1 MNRKQYRERRK
12 KKRRL
17 KKIPVIITVIV
28 LMFVGYG
35 SYLAYQTLQAAS
47 DSYDDLGR
55 EKSELRDKEV
65 TISNDPVSILIMG
78 VEDYASEYDRGRT
91 DTLMVATFN
100 PDDKRL
106 QLLSIPRDTKV
117 EIVGKDMVDKINHA
131 YAYGGK
137 EMTIE
142 TVENF
147 LDIPIDYY
155 ATVNFEA
162 FKNIVDILG
171 GITVDV
177 PFDFE
182 QNSDDRVAEKLQFY
196 EGEMELDGR
205 HALAYARMRMSDP
218 LGDIGRN
225 QRQQQV
231 IKAIID
237 KALSPGT
244 VTKIDDLVNEVG
256 RNVETNMRISE
267 GLAFLKKYSDFDV
280 SNIEQIKLETH
291 SEMIN
296 GIDYQIPNYDSL
308 EEVKYKLKAHLELPA
323 VKPPTMVENEE
334 TDTTYEAE
342 YDYESTL
349 E

>member
-28 LMFVGYG
+28 LIFVGYG

-296 GIDYQIPNYDSL
+296 GIDYQVPNYDSL